1 MRRTSLLL
9 TGEGVEFRIEWN
21 VIFDWTGEA
30 ESIISASARVPSSWQ
45 EEDERGSL
53 AKVPE
58 TFDSLVK
65 ARGPMAAVRAM
76 VALLM
81 PS

>member
-1 MRRTSLLL
+1 MKF
-9 TGEGVEFRIEWN
+9 TG
-21 VIFDWTGEA
+21 
-30 ESIISASARVPSSWQ
+30 Q
-45 EEDERGSL
+45 EVDERGSL

-58 TFDSLVK
+58 TFDHLVK

>member
-1 MRRTSLLL
+1 MRYS
-9 TGEGVEFRIEWN
+9 G
-21 VIFDWTGEA
+21 
-30 ESIISASARVPSSWQ
+30 Q

-58 TFDSLVK
+58 TFDNLVK